1 MKELESRLKYRLYC
15 LRRLAEILPDRQ
27 LKTTADGI
35 FMSQIRYAL
44 PLWYPT
50 RISQDD
56 PQSGSIQRVEKEFN
70 KCLRLLNKCKLE
82 DKVSINKMLE
92 NLEWLSINQ
101 LSAEIRL
108 IEAWKGANLEDYC
121 LGETLVKQ
129 KKSAYATRSND
140 VVLFDLGVNDIH
152 GSTGFVNTT
161 ARLWNKCPVEIK
173 KASTLD
179 KAKREI
185 RNFVKDNIPM

>member
-1 MKELESRLKYRLYC
+1 M
-15 LRRLAEILPDRQ
+15 PDSQ

-35 FMSQIRYAL
+35 FISLIRYAL

-50 RISQDD
+50 RISHDD
-56 PQSGSIQRVEKEFN
+56 PRSGSIQRIEIEFN

-82 DKVSINKMLE
+82 DKVSIEKMLE

-108 IEAWKGANLEDYC
+108 IEAWKAANSEGYC

-129 KKSAYATRSND
+129 HKRGYATRSND
-140 VVLFDLGVNDIH
+140 VVLFDLGANDIH

-161 ARLWNKCPVEIK
+161 AKLWNRSPVEIK

-179 KAKREI
+179 QAKREI
-185 RNFVKDNIPM
+185 RKFVKSSIPL